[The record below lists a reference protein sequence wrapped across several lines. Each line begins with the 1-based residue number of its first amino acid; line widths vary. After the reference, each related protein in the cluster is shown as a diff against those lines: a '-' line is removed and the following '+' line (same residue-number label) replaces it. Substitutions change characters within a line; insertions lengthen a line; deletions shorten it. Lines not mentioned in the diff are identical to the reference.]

1 MGLNRREPLVL
12 DFDGSVGELAGA
24 TVLALAQWQ
33 ERIRFGCRLHTFAQ
47 LRRHLDALLPA
58 DYGTVLMGSGDYHHL
73 SWPLIE
79 RQRARGPFQ
88 VVVLDNHPD
97 NMRFPWGI
105 HCGSWVRKVALLPY
119 VSQVHVLGITSGDI
133 GARHAWENYVAPLKA
148 GKLTYWC
155 MDVDVG
161 WAARWG
167 LADAFRR
174 YADADALVEA
184 FTTQRERTAQP
195 TYLSIDKDAFDTL
208 TARTNWDQGKLKLP
222 HALAVIEALRGR
234 IIASD
239 ITGEVSAYAYRT
251 WWKRWLS
258 GMDGQTAISSEDIV
272 SWQHQQNALNQRLL
286 RAIDESSI

>member
-1 MGLNRREPLVL
+1 MGLSRREPLVL
-12 DFDGSVGELAGA
+12 DFDRSVGELEGA
-24 TVLALAQWQ
+24 TVLSLADWQ
-33 ERIRFGCRLHTFAQ
+33 ERIRFGCTLRTFAQ

-58 DYGTVLMGSGDYHHL
+58 EYGTVLMGSGDYHHL

-119 VSQVHVLGITSGDI
+119 VSHVHVLGITSGDI
-133 GARHAWENYVAPLKA
+133 GARHAWENYLAPLKA
-148 GKLTYWC
+148 GKLTYWS

-161 WAARWG
+161 WAKRWG
-167 LADAFRR
+167 LADAFKR
-174 YADADALVEA
+174 YPDADTLVEA
-184 FTTQRERTAQP
+184 FIAQLDRAPQP
-195 TYLSIDKDAFDTL
+195 TYLSIDKDAFDAQ

-222 HALAVIEALRGR
+222 HALAVIEALHGR

-239 ITGEVSAYAYRT
+239 INGEVSAYAYRT
-251 WWKRWLS
+251 WWKRLLS
-258 GMDGQTAISSEDIV
+258 GMDGQTAISLNELA
-272 SWQHQQNALNQRLL
+272 SWQSQQHALNQQLL
-286 RAIDESSI
+286 RAIGESSI